1 MIAYSGRTA
10 ARTWRALLLFG
21 LLGALI
27 SACGQAPT
35 TATTGDDTPPP
46 PTEPIVLEA
55 FTLLTDFQ
63 MPSTTGRDLRLSDFQ
78 GSYAVLFFGYTHCP
92 DFCPTTLGEYKQVKQ
107 RLGDAV
113 DHVQFVFISVD
124 GERDTPEALA
134 KYVSIFDPAF
144 VGLSGTDATLQPIA
158 KQYGLYYK
166 LRKEE
171 AVDGNY
177 FVDHTTLSYLVDPQG
192 QLVAMYPY
200 GLDPQIIAD
209 DLRARVAQQ
218 PS

>member
-1 MIAYSGRTA
+1 MIVYSGRAA
-10 ARTWRALLLFG
+10 ARTRRLLLLFA
-21 LLGALI
+21 LLGVLM

-35 TATTGDDTPPP
+35 TATTSDDPPP
-46 PTEPIVLEA
+46 PTAPIVLEA
-55 FTLLTDFQ
+55 PTPLTNFQ
-63 MPSTTGRDLRLSDFQ
+63 MPGTTGRDLRLSDFQ

-107 RLGDAV
+107 RLGDSV
-113 DHVQFVFISVD
+113 DLVQFVFISVD

-158 KQYGLYYK
+158 KEYGLYYK
-166 LRKEE
+166 LRKDE
-171 AVDGNY
+171 AVNGNY

-209 DLRARVAQQ
+209 DLQARVAQQ